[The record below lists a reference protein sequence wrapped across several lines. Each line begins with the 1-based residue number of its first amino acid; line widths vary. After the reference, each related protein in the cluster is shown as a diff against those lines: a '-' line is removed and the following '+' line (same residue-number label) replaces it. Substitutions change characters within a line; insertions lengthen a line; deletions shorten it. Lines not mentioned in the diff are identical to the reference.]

1 MFNYQYFNLMHYF
14 FFCYKPNQ
22 MSLRPN
28 YTLAAPPRPLNIDT
42 IWYYIE
48 KKKVTHIR
56 FLNVHFHRCPSRQ
69 MNGIAAE
76 RFLLRQK

>member
-1 MFNYQYFNLMHYF
+1 MYKKKLQMFNYQYFNLMHYF
-14 FFCYKPNQ
+14 FFCCKPNQ

-48 KKKVTHIR
+48 KKSDTHTVFR
-56 FLNVHFHRCPSRQ
+56 MSTSTVV
-69 MNGIAAE
+69 
-76 RFLLRQK
+76 LLDK